1 MLYIT
6 SYKYPYKYYVYLCT
20 QARVSFT
27 CTIYHRFLMI
37 LRDCQCQWKL
47 QGRDNYIYILR
58 QPDSCYVLEF
68 HVKTPHTFSILGE
81 AVVNPPARVYLMST
95 ASIINLH
102 SRVAIE
108 KQEPWIPEILSR
120 SFPASFAYYKNQTHE
135 LYRTC
140 GKIKKKKKREGVS
153 NISSAV

>member
-37 LRDCQCQWKL
+37 LRDCECQWKL
-47 QGRDNYIYILR
+47 QGRDNYIYVLR

-120 SFPASFAYYKNQTHE
+120 SFPASFAYIRLLQKSNTWTVSYMRKD
-135 LYRTC
+135 
-140 GKIKKKKKREGVS
+140 KKKKKTRRRF
-153 NISSAV
+153 